1 MRTAARTAVL
11 LDRHPLWLD
20 AVEAV
25 LDRMGVGVVGK
36 ATAPEAALELVTELR
51 PDVLVAEPQSKVG
64 RISGVGCLAAARQAV
79 PTLKMIALS
88 NSAEPTDIDAAFAA
102 GAVAYVLKT
111 AHPDDVAAAIR
122 QAFDH
127 SIFLAVPYAPPTQD
141 VPGVAAAAP
150 TARGAAG
157 ADLSSLTKREY
168 EILQLVA
175 EGHSNGELARMLWV
189 TEQTIKFHLSNI
201 YRKLNVS
208 NRTEASR
215 WVQPANLLSTA
226 REPASASIA

>member
-1 MRTAARTAVL
+1 MRIAARTAVL

-25 LDRMGVGVVGK
+25 LDRIGVGVVGK
-36 ATAPEAALELVTELR
+36 ATAPEAALELVTEVR
-51 PDVLVAEPQSKVG
+51 PDVLVAEPQSNVG
-64 RISGVGCLAAARQAV
+64 RISGVSCLAMARQAV
-79 PTLKMIALS
+79 PALKMIALS
-88 NSAEPTDIDAAFAA
+88 NSTEPTDIDAAFAA
-102 GAVAYVLKT
+102 GAVAYVFKT

-127 SIFLAVPYAPPTQD
+127 SIFLAGSYNPPVQD
-141 VPGVAAAAP
+141 VPAMPAGP

-201 YRKLNVS
+201 YRKLKVS

-215 WVQPANLLSTA
+215 WVQPANPLSTGW
-226 REPASASIA
+226 EPAAASIA